1 MTTAKGQYDDVFP
14 ILDTIR
20 KDDPQL
26 ALRFEKLCG
35 VVSGP
40 GKAIVAYSGGTDS
53 ALLSYLSTRLLD
65 RCLCITFNSFLIS
78 HSEISQA
85 IALAE
90 ENKLEHR
97 VVEFD
102 ALDKEPIRNNHPER
116 CYHCKSSILDAIIG
130 IGKMEGIYVIF
141 EGSNTNDLGEY
152 RPGRRAVEEKGVNS
166 PFLDAGMSKADI
178 RKISRYLGLR
188 TWDHPAMAC
197 LATRFP
203 YNTELTIVGL
213 ARVEKAELVLREMG
227 YLDVRVRAHGGVAR
241 IELGREE
248 EIDIIKL
255 RGSIPEFK
263 ALGFRHITLDLE
275 GYRTGN
281 FDE

>member
-1 MTTAKGQYDDVFP
+1 MMMSGQ
-14 ILDTIR
+14 
-20 KDDPQL
+20 
-26 ALRFEKLCG
+26 AELRFSKELADIKIDDANLAKRFALLCEAIA
-35 VVSGP
+35 SHK
-40 GKAIVAYSGGTDS
+40 KAIIAYSGGTDS
-53 ALLSYLSTRLLD
+53 ALLSHLSTRLLD

-78 HSEISQA
+78 HGEMDRA
-85 IALAE
+85 IDLAK
-90 ENKLEHR
+90 ENQLEHR
-97 VVEFD
+97 IVEFD
-102 ALDKEPIRNNHPER
+102 ALDKDPIRNNHPER
-116 CYHCKSSILDAIIG
+116 CYHCKSSLLDALID
-130 IGKMEGIYVIF
+130 IGKEEGIDIIF
-141 EGSNTNDLGEY
+141 EGSNTDDLGEY
-152 RPGRRAVEEKGVNS
+152 RPGRRAIEEKGVIS
-166 PFLDAGMSKADI
+166 PFLDAGMGKTDI

-213 ARVEKAELVLREMG
+213 ARVEKAELVLRDMG
-227 YLDVRVRAHGGVAR
+227 YRDVRVRVHDGMAR

-255 RGSIPEFK
+255 KGSIPEFK